1 MGEGCCSHNIY
12 TQFSFTNEISFHT
25 QPVHFFDASRASL
38 TKKFICLVY
47 FLLAYVP
54 PPPFLL
60 PWLLLFA
67 ALCHLFLTWFFLF
80 VILCFCIEFLF
91 VYVAFCTRFSAVLFH
106 YFFVCLVLFFFFI
119 LIYLFTCCKY
129 YLVLSCT
136 SVSQIN
142 AQVLDLLLSCVS
154 FVL

>member
-1 MGEGCCSHNIY
+1 MKFHFTHNLSISSTRPERLGHKSSSAWFIFSSPMFPHHPFYYHGC
-12 TQFSFTNEISFHT
+12 F
-25 QPVHFFDASRASL
+25 
-38 TKKFICLVY
+38 CLRHC
-47 FLLAYVP
+47 AD
-54 PPPFLL
+54 
-60 PWLLLFA
+60 
-67 ALCHLFLTWFFLF
+67 LFLTCFFLF

-106 YFFVCLVLFFFFI
+106 FFFVCLVLFFFFI